1 MSATNESFAEKVV
14 LITGASSGIGKALS
28 LQLAKE
34 GAWLALAAR
43 DSARLAA
50 LGMECEQLGG
60 RALAIPTDVSDESQC
75 QRMIQQ
81 VHAHYGRIDML
92 INNAG
97 MSVVA
102 KLDELPDL
110 HLFKQVMDVNFYGMV
125 HCTFHALPHLKASR
139 GRIVNVSSLGG
150 LQAIPY
156 NSPYV
161 SSKFAMNGFSDSLRM
176 ELINNRV
183 SVTLICPYWVV
194 TEFHERYLDK
204 NGNPKGRAGRA
215 IYTKDMMTAEQCAQI
230 IIAAARRRKR
240 QVIMSPG
247 VLGMW
252 MKLLAPDWMDRLTV
266 QRFLKPVV
274 KRIQETKQHDND

>member
-1 MSATNESFAEKVV
+1 MSAKNESFGEKVV
-14 LITGASSGIGKALS
+14 IITGASSGIGKASS
-28 LQLAKE
+28 LQLAQE

-60 RALAIPTDVSDESQC
+60 RAIPIPTDVSDGSQC
-75 QRMIQQ
+75 QSMIQQ
-81 VHAHYGRIDML
+81 AHAHYGRIDML

-110 HLFKQVMDVNFYGMV
+110 HSFKQVMEVNFYGMV
-125 HCTFHALPHLKASR
+125 HCTFHALPHLKASC

-156 NSPYV
+156 NSAYA
-161 SSKFAMNGFSDSLRM
+161 SSKFAMNGFSDALRM
-176 ELINNRV
+176 ELINNGV
-183 SVTLICPYWVV
+183 SVTLICPYWVI

-204 NGNPKGRAGRA
+204 NGKPKGKAGRA

-230 IIAAARRRKR
+230 IIAAARQRKR
-240 QVIMSPG
+240 QVIMWPG

-252 MKLLAPDWMDRLTV
+252 MKLLAPDWMDQLTV
-266 QRFLKPVV
+266 QRFLKPMV
-274 KRIQETKQHDND
+274 KRIQETKYHDHD